1 MEVLE
6 ADLAQRAE
14 AGLRRRLKVA
24 QAAHSPW
31 VSLDGRWLLNLA
43 SNNYL
48 GLAGDPALIEA
59 MTAATVSGGCG
70 ATASRLIVGNH
81 AAYREVEDY
90 LARFKGIGAALLF
103 PSGYH
108 ANVGTISALAGRGD
122 VVFSDKLAHASIID
136 GIVLSRAD
144 HKRFRHND
152 SEHLSHLL
160 RKYRPE
166 YRRALIVTESVFS
179 MDGDVAPLVELVA
192 LKEKYNAWLMVD
204 EAHGA
209 GVFGSQGQGLVHALG
224 LGTTVEVQMGTFSK
238 AFGCV
243 GGYIAGANAL
253 IDYLVNSSR
262 SFIYSTGL
270 PPGVVAAIGAAIRA
284 VERAQARRKRLRE
297 HTDRFRWLLQAG
309 GLNTGASTTQI
320 IPAIGGEVGVTNRWA
335 ELLQEAG
342 VAAVPI
348 RPPTVPAGRARLRFS
363 LTSEMAWNDLEWAA
377 GRIIAMARAAG
388 VIS

>member
-1 MEVLE
+1 
-6 ADLAQRAE
+6 
-14 AGLRRRLKVA
+14 
-24 QAAHSPW
+24 
-31 VSLDGRWLLNLA
+31 
-43 SNNYL
+43 
-48 GLAGDPALIEA
+48 

-81 AAYREVEDY
+81 AVYREVEDD
-90 LARFKGIGAALLF
+90 LARFKGSGAALLF

-108 ANVGTISALAGRGD
+108 ANVGTISALAGRRD

-152 SEHLSHLL
+152 SEHLSYLL

-166 YRRALIVTESVFS
+166 HRRALIVTESVFS

-204 EAHGA
+204 EAHGV

-224 LGTTVEVQMGTFSK
+224 LSTTVEVQMGTFSK

-262 SFIYSTGL
+262 SFIFSTGL

-284 VERAQARRKRLRE
+284 VEQAQERRQRLRE
-297 HTDRFRWLLQAG
+297 HADRFRRLLQAG

-335 ELLQEAG
+335 ELLQEAE

-363 LTSEMAWNDLEWAA
+363 LTSEMAWHDLEWAA